1 MSLNLDKSHWNRV
14 AFGDVVRNVNDYFD
28 ADRDGVLPYVA
39 GPNINPGEPSVASYG
54 ATDDDEFPPTFKRMF
69 RSGDV
74 LLHSRGIDKLAAAD
88 RSGVTGEKLFV
99 LRSVDETVLLQE
111 YLIWLLLSPQ
121 AQAHMKDNLTGSVNK
136 FLNWKPLAALEI
148 DIPPLDEQKRIAD
161 LLWAIERHKRTLAD
175 EVESVQGV
183 LARVAATRLSALPTT
198 ARLGDLTTTRSG
210 PSFPASDVH
219 GESVEGSVPV
229 IGIPNTKPD
238 GTIDLEGVGHVTGLP
253 ASVSTIDESSL
264 ILIRT
269 NGNRQR
275 IGNVY
280 IPPEAAHGHA
290 VSAFQFLMRAN
301 DMSDRDYL
309 FWVLSEAG
317 MQHRMSDAA
326 SGTVGLGNLAVRWLN
341 ELEIP
346 WTELPEERRAF
357 VETLGTLRDGLA
369 RLRAE
374 VAAVTAVGKVVLGEM
389 LGGS

>member
-1 MSLNLDKSHWNRV
+1 MLNLDKSAWKRV
-14 AFGDVVRNVNDYFD
+14 AFGDVVRNVNETVRDLEAAGIDRIIAMEHLDPGELKVSRWGSTDAGRTFTRRVKPGQTLFGKRRAYQRKAAYAEFDAICSGDIYTFD
-28 ADRDGVLPYVA
+28 ADETQLRRDLLPFIVQSEGFFEHALGTSA
-39 GPNINPGEPSVASYG
+39 GS
-54 ATDDDEFPPTFKRMF
+54 
-69 RSGDV
+69 
-74 LLHSRGIDKLAAAD
+74 
-88 RSGVTGEKLFV
+88 
-99 LRSVDETVLLQE
+99 
-111 YLIWLLLSPQ
+111 LSPRTNWRDL
-121 AQAHMKDNLTGSVNK
+121 KDFEFNLPS
-136 FLNWKPLAALEI
+136 FE
-148 DIPPLDEQKRIAD
+148 EQTRMAD

>member
-161 LLWAIERHKRTLAD
+161 LLWAVERHRLAMRAIDAPLARCQVPLMEIEAD
-175 EVESVQGV
+175 EYVTVGDV
-183 LARVAATRLSALPTT
+183 VTT
-198 ARLGDLTTTRSG
+198 ARSGATPRRS
-210 PSFPASDVH
+210 
-219 GESVEGSVPV
+219 
-229 IGIPNTKPD
+229 NK
-238 GTIDLEGVGHVTGLP
+238 
-253 ASVSTIDESSL
+253 
-264 ILIRT
+264 
-269 NGNRQR
+269 
-275 IGNVY
+275 
-280 IPPEAAHGHA
+280 
-290 VSAFQFLMRAN
+290 
-301 DMSDRDYL
+301 DYY
-309 FWVLSEAG
+309 G
-317 MQHRMSDAA
+317 
-326 SGTVGLGNLAVRWLN
+326 G
-341 ELEIP
+341 EIP
-346 WTELPEERRAF
+346 WLKSGEVNGDGIKASAESITEAGLENSAAWLAPAGAVVVAMYGDGKTRGQVGRIATPMSTNQAVLALVADDSQAHSAF
-357 VETLGTLRDGLA
+357 LYYWLRSRQSTLRAKGAGAAQKNLSKALVVSEPFPALPVSDQIQAVNQVIEIDLA
-369 RLRAE
+369 RGRVASEVRRLAALRSSLLTE
-374 VAAVTAVGKVVLGEM
+374 IF
-389 LGGS
+389 GGV